1 MGYMLVAKTR
11 TTCKL
16 YTNNQWMKVYMLN
29 VYIIHMKYVHNM
41 SNHHLWLNV
50 RCDFT
55 FATNKLV
62 VTNVHYNLFILAN
75 YNHKLAF
82 LF

>member
-1 MGYMLVAKTR
+1 MGYMLVAKMR

-16 YTNNQWMKVYMLN
+16 YIDNQWMKMYMLH
-29 VYIIHMKYVHNM
+29 VYIIHMKYVHIM

-55 FATNKLV
+55 YATNKLL
-62 VTNVHYNLFILAN
+62 VTKFHYNLFILAN
-75 YNHKLAF
+75 YNHKLAL